1 MFLPN
6 SPLIAS
12 LMSNNFSFPCF
23 ECNEQ
28 HMFQNEMD
36 TMVFSQFHG
45 VFVFPHLEDVQTK
58 FLHIDLAYAL
68 YLIYLCYANGVVN
81 KNGHV
86 IHDVLLYHAQTKF
99 AWSLLCEGTSE
110 GVSPSMENGLRMSF
124 NEQLLHRI
132 CDKVTS
138 FYLRT
143 HAMIF
148 EHWLL
153 FECCFAFVVSFIGFL
168 EGEGTFKSCQVHLL
182 MSDDAGIRN
191 FKRCHLP
198 PLHDDTGLASR
209 MTLFQGIGRAHV

>member
-1 MFLPN
+1 M
-6 SPLIAS
+6 
-12 LMSNNFSFPCF
+12 
-23 ECNEQ
+23 
-28 HMFQNEMD
+28 
-36 TMVFSQFHG
+36 
-45 VFVFPHLEDVQTK
+45 FPHLEDVQTN

-68 YLIYLCYANGVVN
+68 FLIYLCYANGVVN
-81 KNGHV
+81 KNGH
-86 IHDVLLYHAQTKF
+86 IIYDVLLDHAQTNF

-124 NEQLLHRI
+124 NEQPLHRI

-153 FECCFAFVVSFIGFL
+153 FECCFAFVVSYIGFL

-182 MSDDAGIRN
+182 MSDDAEIPN

-198 PLHDDTGLASR
+198 PLHDDAELTSR
-209 MTLFQGIGRAHV
+209 TTLFQVGEMM